1 MSTKP
6 ESDGATTPVLAM
18 ASLLIVLSVALPLVG
33 GLGEAAHIVSPL
45 TDGAWLFGIILGAIA
60 CGVTGLA
67 LIGSR
72 SSLRMKSFWP
82 GLLCVFLSSLP
93 IIAVRLGE
101 VKRWFTPAGSAD
113 FWLALEAVISAPV
126 FALLGLTLIRKG
138 PQGLWNRVLSCL
150 ALLVVIVVM
159 GFSFLGMIGVLL

>member
-6 ESDGATTPVLAM
+6 ESDGASTPVLAM
-18 ASLLIVLSVALPLVG
+18 ASLLIALSVALPLVG
-33 GLGEAAHIVSPL
+33 GLGEAAHMVSPL
-45 TDGAWLFGIILGAIA
+45 TDGALLFG
-60 CGVTGLA
+60 
-67 LIGSR
+67 
-72 SSLRMKSFWP
+72 
-82 GLLCVFLSSLP
+82 FLSPLP

-101 VKRWFTPAGSAD
+101 VRHSLTHAGSAD

-150 ALLVVIVVM
+150 ALLVVIVIM